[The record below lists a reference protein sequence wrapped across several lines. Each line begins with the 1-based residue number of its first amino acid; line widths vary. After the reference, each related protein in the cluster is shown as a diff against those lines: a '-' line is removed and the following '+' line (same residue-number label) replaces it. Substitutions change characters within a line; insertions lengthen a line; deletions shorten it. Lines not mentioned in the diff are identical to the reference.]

1 MYKFHLN
8 TVALEH
14 TKNVNYL
21 STTGNFPKA
30 VNNLRKGQSIKM
42 NIKLLESV
50 TEPIALYVVRSGVHS
65 TRILKIKALQKHPQC
80 TAFRA
85 EIQSVN

>member
-50 TEPIALYVVRSGVHS
+50 TEPIGLCCEVWGPLHKNS
-65 TRILKIKALQKHPQC
+65 Q
-80 TAFRA
+80 
-85 EIQSVN
+85 N